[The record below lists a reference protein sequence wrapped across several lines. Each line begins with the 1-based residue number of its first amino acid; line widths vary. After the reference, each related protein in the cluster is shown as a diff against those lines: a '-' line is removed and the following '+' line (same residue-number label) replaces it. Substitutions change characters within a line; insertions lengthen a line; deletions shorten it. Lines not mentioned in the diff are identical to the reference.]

1 MGFLMSERKPPFL
14 NTFFEKN
21 PEGRRPRRALQ
32 GEAMKEK
39 IKRLSPVLFLIP
51 AVLVAVLIAFT
62 LPDTVPVLRDIP
74 ERLTQVVQAKAVRE
88 EKEES
93 PEAEEEEEEI
103 KTDILPY
110 EDGTYTGSARGYG
123 GEIRV
128 SVTMKDGKITDV
140 QILSASGETD
150 SFFTRAKG
158 VIGQVLR
165 RQTWEVDAVSG
176 ATYSSRG
183 ILGAVKNALTGE
195 SVVNEAPA
203 TTSPKGSLKKEA
215 FKDGKYADGVYT
227 GTAPG
232 FGGNITVEVTIKNGK
247 IAGIRVLDHSGE
259 TASYYKRAAAVTGRI
274 LKAGTPNVDTVSG
287 ATYSSNGIINAVKRA
302 LKKAA
307 GAAEEETEKEPVID
321 PEKMPEE
328 TYRDG
333 EYFGTGEGYGGDIK
347 VRVVIEGGRIGAV
360 EVLEHE
366 GETASFYEKASVLPG
381 RILAAQSAQVDTVS
395 GATFSSEGIISA
407 VKDALSKAL
416 VSGGEAEDP
425 KEPGEETDEE
435 GSPYADGV
443 FEGTCSVICPA
454 GEDGEYDF
462 EDYQVL
468 LLVSVEEGKVT
479 DISLSEDTPV
489 DRTNR
494 RYFKKALEP
503 ISEAVLEAQ
512 EAEGIDSISGA
523 TCSSEGILQALREAL
538 EKSKEEKKAQE
549 KAGSGLTDGVFDGE
563 ARVVCPADE
572 EGEHDFEDY
581 EILLHVTV
589 EEGKVVGI
597 VLSEDTPVDQAN
609 RRYWNKAFGPL
620 KEALL
625 ESGSLDGLDSVSG
638 ATCSSK
644 AILEAVQK
652 ALSLPGGKEAEG
664 EEAQGGQSLK
674 DPEGNETPEGE
685 EAAEGAEVPEDP
697 KEKSEEQIM
706 EEESPKEPLP
716 EEMKDPD
723 GEESEEGGEPADE
736 AGAPEGG
743 ASESEDAQKETES
756 EKEADAAS
764 PAEALPGQ
772 EEGPEEGSSVKSPEE
787 EAGPE
792 SSKEEEAKV

>member
-1 MGFLMSERKPPFL
+1 
-14 NTFFEKN
+14 
-21 PEGRRPRRALQ
+21 
-32 GEAMKEK
+32 
-39 IKRLSPVLFLIP
+39 
-51 AVLVAVLIAFT
+51 
-62 LPDTVPVLRDIP
+62 
-74 ERLTQVVQAKAVRE
+74 
-88 EKEES
+88 
-93 PEAEEEEEEI
+93 
-103 KTDILPY
+103 
-110 EDGTYTGSARGYG
+110 
-123 GEIRV
+123 
-128 SVTMKDGKITDV
+128 
-140 QILSASGETD
+140 
-150 SFFTRAKG
+150 
-158 VIGQVLR
+158 
-165 RQTWEVDAVSG
+165 
-176 ATYSSRG
+176 
-183 ILGAVKNALTGE
+183 
-195 SVVNEAPA
+195 
-203 TTSPKGSLKKEA
+203 
-215 FKDGKYADGVYT
+215 
-227 GTAPG
+227 
-232 FGGNITVEVTIKNGK
+232 
-247 IAGIRVLDHSGE
+247 
-259 TASYYKRAAAVTGRI
+259 
-274 LKAGTPNVDTVSG
+274 
-287 ATYSSNGIINAVKRA
+287 
-302 LKKAA
+302 
-307 GAAEEETEKEPVID
+307 
-321 PEKMPEE
+321 
-328 TYRDG
+328 
-333 EYFGTGEGYGGDIK
+333 
-347 VRVVIEGGRIGAV
+347 
-360 EVLEHE
+360 
-366 GETASFYEKASVLPG
+366 
-381 RILAAQSAQVDTVS
+381 
-395 GATFSSEGIISA
+395 
-407 VKDALSKAL
+407 
-416 VSGGEAEDP
+416 
-425 KEPGEETDEE
+425 
-435 GSPYADGV
+435 
-443 FEGTCSVICPA
+443 
-454 GEDGEYDF
+454 
-462 EDYQVL
+462 
-468 LLVSVEEGKVT
+468 VSVEEGKVT

-625 ESGSLDGLDSVSG
+625 ESGSLDSLDSVSG

-652 ALSLPGGKEAEG
+652 ALSMPGGKEAEG

-674 DPEGNETPEGE
+674 DPEGE

-697 KEKSEEQIM
+697 EEKSEEQIM

-723 GEESEEGGEPADE
+723 GEESEEGG
-736 AGAPEGG
+736 
-743 ASESEDAQKETES
+743 ASESEDAQEETES

>member
-1 MGFLMSERKPPFL
+1 MGFLMSERKRAHFL
-14 NTFFEKN
+14 KMFCPINVLRGK
-21 PEGRRPRRALQ
+21 RQRRALQ

-88 EKEES
+88 EKSES
-93 PEAEEEEEEI
+93 PEAEKEEEEI

-110 EDGTYTGSARGYG
+110 ADGTYTGSARGYG
-123 GEIRV
+123 GEISV
-128 SVTMKDGKITDV
+128 SVTMKDGKITDL

-158 VIGQVLR
+158 VIDQVLKY
-165 RQTWEVDAVSG
+165 QTWEVDAVSG

-203 TTSPKGSLKKEA
+203 KTSLGGSLKKEA

-232 FGGNITVEVTIKNGK
+232 FGGNITVEVTIKDGK
-247 IAGIRVLDHSGE
+247 IAGIRVLNHSGE
-259 TASYYKRAAAVTGRI
+259 TASYFNRASAVTGRI
-274 LKAGTPNVDTVSG
+274 LKAGSPNVDTVSG

-381 RILAAQSAQVDTVS
+381 RILAAQSARVDTVS

-425 KEPGEETDEE
+425 EEPGEETDEE

-443 FEGTCSVICPA
+443 FEGTCSVVCPA
-454 GEDGEYDF
+454 DGEGEYDF
-462 EDYQVL
+462 DDYEVL
-468 LLVSVEEGKVT
+468 LLVRVEEGRVT

-494 RYFKKALEP
+494 RYFKRALEP
-503 ISEAVLEAQ
+503 ISEAVLAAQ

-523 TCSSEGILQALREAL
+523 TCSSAGILQALREAL

-572 EGEHDFEDY
+572 EGEYDFEDY

-589 EEGKVVGI
+589 EEGKVTGI
-597 VLSEDTPVDQAN
+597 VLSEDTPVDRTN
-609 RRYWNKAFGPL
+609 RRYWNKAFGSL

-625 ESGSLDGLDSVSG
+625 ESGSPEGLDSVSG

-664 EEAQGGQSLK
+664 EEVQGGQPLK
-674 DPEGNETPEGE
+674 DPEGEETPEGE
-685 EAAEGAEVPEDP
+685 EAAEDLE
-697 KEKSEEQIM
+697 EKSEEQIM
-706 EEESPKEPLP
+706 EEGSPKEPLP
-716 EEMKDPD
+716 EEIKDSD
-723 GEESEEGGEPADE
+723 ENASEEKGD
-736 AGAPEGG
+736 
-743 ASESEDAQKETES
+743 ASESEDAQEETKGGKE
-756 EKEADAAS
+756 AAS

-772 EEGPEEGSSVKSPEE
+772 EEGTEEISSVKSSEE
-787 EAGPE
+787 EAGSG